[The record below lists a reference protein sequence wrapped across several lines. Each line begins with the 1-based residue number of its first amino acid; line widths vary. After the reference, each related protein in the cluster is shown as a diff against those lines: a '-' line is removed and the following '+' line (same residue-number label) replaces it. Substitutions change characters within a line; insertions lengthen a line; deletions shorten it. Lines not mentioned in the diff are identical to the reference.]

1 MPGKNDSFEWDLFL
15 KFTAA
20 CVSKTI
26 VYPIDLIKTRK
37 QVVRYPF
44 TASNGKTYSGT
55 ILGITQQLA
64 DEGFVNMARGL
75 TASCFKWIGKQVMNA
90 ALKDT
95 VKPFLKNVFIIEKD
109 SSYFKRLLYKGL
121 LGGTMGGL
129 YLTVFYGLDRY
140 ITVSALPPECVT
152 EPNTIYDL
160 YSGFGLSVLGIMLYR
175 GLYFGIYDIVKP
187 HKFTGFW
194 GKFTSGFAVTTLTG
208 LILYPLG
215 KIALTQMVHCCTAS
229 KAISIIHDHPD
240 GLWEGYMGGCKENII
255 RGLLG
260 TMVLISFDYLK
271 GWLKS
276 E

>member
-1 MPGKNDSFEWDLFL
+1 MPEKNNSVLLGFEVKSLLGILSKIITHPLELILSRKRAL
-15 KFTAA
+15 K
-20 CVSKTI
+20 
-26 VYPIDLIKTRK
+26 
-37 QVVRYPF
+37 YPF

-64 DEGFVNMARGL
+64 DEGFLNMRGL
-75 TASCFKWIGKQVMNA
+75 IVNCLSVIPVQAILNP
-90 ALKDT
+90 LRDP
-95 VKPFLKNVFIIEKD
+95 VKSFFKNVFIIEKD
-109 SSYFKRLLYKGL
+109 SSFFKRFLYILLSGS
-121 LGGTMGGL
+121 TMGAL
-129 YLTVFYGLDRY
+129 SITMFYGLHRY
-140 ITVSALPPECVT
+140 LAVSGLPPECVT
-152 EPNTIYDL
+152 EPSTIYDL
-160 YSGFGLSVLGIMLYR
+160 YSGFGLSVLGMMLYR
-175 GLYFGIYDIVKP
+175 GLYVGIYDIVKP

-240 GLWEGYMGGCKENII
+240 GLWEGYMGGCKENIF

-260 TMVLISFDYLK
+260 TMVSISFDYLK